1 MKSPKSPK
9 MSSELL
15 FVPLYLRS
23 FNVSEKVIIVLLIL
37 LSSLTVGLLPIVYGL
52 TDTSK
57 QSTTPIY
64 SSEAELWRVFGK
76 SN

>member
-1 MKSPKSPK
+1 MKSPKMPND
-9 MSSELL
+9 LL

-23 FNVSEKVIIVLLIL
+23 FNVSEKVIVVLLIFIG
-37 LSSLTVGLLPIVYGL
+37 SLTVGLLPVVYGL
-52 TDTSK
+52 SDTSK

-64 SSEAELWRVFGK
+64 SSEAELWQVFGK

>member
-1 MKSPKSPK
+1 MKSPK
-9 MSSELL
+9 MSNDLL

-23 FNVSEKVIIVLLIL
+23 FNVSEKVIVVLLIFI
-37 LSSLTVGLLPIVYGL
+37 SSLTIGLLPIVYGL
-52 TDTSK
+52 SDTSK

-64 SSEAELWRVFGK
+64 SGEAELWQVFGK